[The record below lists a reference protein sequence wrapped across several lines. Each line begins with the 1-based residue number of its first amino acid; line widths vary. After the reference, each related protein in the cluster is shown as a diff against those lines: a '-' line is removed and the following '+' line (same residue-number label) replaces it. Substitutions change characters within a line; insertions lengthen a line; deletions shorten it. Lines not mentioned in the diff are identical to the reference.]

1 LVQIC
6 ARLRPGEL
14 VDPAAAAKY
23 ALRRIARRG
32 QFLSEEIRDL
42 DAQLRALVTAAAPH
56 LLVVPGVGIE
66 VAGQL
71 LVTAGDN
78 PDRLRTDASFARLCG
93 VPPLKPRQDE
103 PDATGST
110 AAATAVA
117 NNAVY
122 TIALCR
128 MRRGSSHTRLRHPT
142 HRPKPVHT
150 RNHPLPQALHH
161 PRDLPPAHIRSH
173 HSRMTSIRSIALTN
187 P

>member
-1 LVQIC
+1 MQIC

-42 DAQLRALVTAAAPH
+42 DARLRALVTAAAPH

-78 PDRLRTDASFARLCG
+78 PDRLRTEASFARLCG

-103 PDATGST
+103 PDATGSA
-110 AAATAVA
+110 AAATATPTTR
-117 NNAVY
+117 Y
-122 TIALCR
+122 TPLRCAACGGDPRTRAYVTRRIAQGRSTPEIIGCLKR
-128 MRRGSSHTRLRHPT
+128 YITREIYRL
-142 HRPKPVHT
+142 
-150 RNHPLPQALHH
+150 
-161 PRDLPPAHIRSH
+161 
-173 HSRMTSIRSIALTN
+173 LT
-187 P
+187 PDRTTAA